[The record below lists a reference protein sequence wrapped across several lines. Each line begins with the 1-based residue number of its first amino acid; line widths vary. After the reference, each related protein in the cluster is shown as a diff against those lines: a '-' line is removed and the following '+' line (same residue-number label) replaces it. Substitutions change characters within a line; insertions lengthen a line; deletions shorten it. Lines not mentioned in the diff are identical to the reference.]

1 MAGNAFA
8 KVVRREYNRGL
19 WDGWSAFAMV
29 ALVAGYNV
37 ADEVF
42 VNDEQYFK
50 FFRLFEEECVRI
62 FAEECHNDPQNATL
76 ILMERTDELRKR
88 ANLEDLHD
96 ETT

>member
-62 FAEECHNDPQNATL
+62 FRDECREDPEEATEIL
-76 ILMERTDELRKR
+76 IARTNELREKMG
-88 ANLEDLHD
+88 LEAI
-96 ETT
+96 